1 MEACTA
7 VHHIVQIYGHSVLE
21 GIDTPLNMNASD
33 VGQFP
38 DSFANRTRP
47 SSSKES
53 SGSKIGVG
61 LFAVGRGVV
70 AAFGR

>member
-38 DSFANRTRP
+38 DPFANRTRP
-47 SSSKES
+47 SSS
-53 SGSKIGVG
+53 VG

>member
-1 MEACTA
+1 MD
-7 VHHIVQIYGHSVLE
+7 
-21 GIDTPLNMNASD
+21 GIDTPLMNASD
-33 VGQFP
+33 VGQF
-38 DSFANRTRP
+38 SALFANGTRP

-70 AAFGR
+70 AAFGLLIWKRDGTG

>member
-7 VHHIVQIYGHSVLE
+7 VHHTVQIYYGHSVLE

-38 DSFANRTRP
+38 GPLFGLRRP
-47 SSSKES
+47 RS
-53 SGSKIGVG
+53 
-61 LFAVGRGVV
+61 LRGVRLELACLQWDV
-70 AAFGR
+70 E